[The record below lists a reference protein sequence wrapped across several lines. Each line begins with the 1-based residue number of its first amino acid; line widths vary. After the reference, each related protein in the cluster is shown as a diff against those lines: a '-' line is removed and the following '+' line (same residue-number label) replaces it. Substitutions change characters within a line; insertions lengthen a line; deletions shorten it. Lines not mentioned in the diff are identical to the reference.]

1 MKNIRSVLIF
11 IALLFLPF
19 MLSAQSLK
27 SRIAKAMNVF
37 TSDPQLTTAITSLTV
52 LNAKNGEVIYTLNQ
66 NFGLAPAS
74 CQKTVTAA
82 TAFYL
87 LGKDYRY
94 HTSLYGTGN
103 INDGMLNGNLIIKGS
118 GDPTLGS
125 WRYPSTKMETVLKE
139 WVQAVKEAGIKQ
151 INGRVIG
158 DATVFDT
165 QMVPDGWIWQD
176 MGNYYGAGVSGLT
189 WHENQYDVHL
199 LPGERTG
206 EAVKFIRTE
215 PVISQLHFVNE
226 LKTGMRG
233 SDDQTYIYTAP
244 YTHLAFL
251 RGTSPAGDKHFMVSG
266 SVPDPA
272 LFCANSLQQALIHA
286 GIHVT
291 SPVTTVRLLKLSD
304 QKPEEDTLLL
314 YTHVSPPLDS
324 IVYWFLKRSIN
335 LYGEHLIK
343 TIALKMNKP
352 VCTDTGVAIERRF
365 WEDKGLS
372 SSALHII
379 DGSGLSPGNRIT
391 TLAMAKVLYQIRNQ
405 TWFSLYHNCLPVIH
419 QIHMKSGH
427 INDVASYAGYLNSA
441 EGIPLVFSFIVNN
454 YDGSTSAVNRKMWR
468 VLDEM
473 K

>member
-1 MKNIRSVLIF
+1 MD
-11 IALLFLPF
+11 
-19 MLSAQSLK
+19 
-27 SRIAKAMNVF
+27 VF
-37 TSDPQLTTAITSLTV
+37 NNDPQFTTAITSLTV
-52 LNAKNGEVIYTLNQ
+52 LNAKNGEVIYTLNK

-94 HTSLYGTGN
+94 HTSLFYTGN
-103 INDGMLNGNLIIKGS
+103 INNGILHGDLIIKGS

-125 WRYPSTKMETVLKE
+125 WRYPSTKMKVVLNE
-139 WVQAVKEAGIKQ
+139 WIQGIKKAGIKQ

-158 DATVFDT
+158 DATAFDT
-165 QMVPDGWIWQD
+165 QMMPDGWIWQD
-176 MGNYYGAGVSGLT
+176 MGNYYGAGASGLT
-189 WHENQYDVHL
+189 WHENQYDIHL
-199 LPGERTG
+199 LPGGRTG
-206 EAVKFIRTE
+206 EPVKLLRTE

-226 LKTGMRG
+226 LKTGPRG
-233 SDDQTYIYTAP
+233 SGDRTYIYTAP
-244 YTHLAFL
+244 YTHLAYL
-251 RGTSPAGDKHFMVSG
+251 RGTSPAGDKNFQVSG

-272 LFCANSLQQALIHA
+272 LFCANSLQQALIRA
-286 GIHVT
+286 RIHVT

-304 QKPEEDTLLL
+304 QKPGDDTLLL

-343 TIALKMNKP
+343 TIALEMNKP

-365 WEDKGLS
+365 WKDKGLS

-379 DGSGLSPGNRIT
+379 DGSGLSPDNRIT

-405 TWFSLYHNCLPVIH
+405 TWFSLYYNCLPVIH
-419 QIHMKSGH
+419 NIHMKSGH
-427 INDVASYAGYLNSA
+427 INGVASYAGYLNSA

-454 YDGSTSAVNRKMWR
+454 YDGHTSAVNRKMWR